1 MTIKINLNCLFFVL
15 FQFIVISLDA
25 QTFYITETLRNNA
38 APTFTFGGDPKAY
51 LTSGVEDSV
60 GDGWLRLTKDLR
72 YQKGYAIVNQ
82 SFPSTLGVQV
92 DLEFKIWRINL
103 KGVGADG
110 FSVFLFDAT
119 TDPFIIGG
127 FGGSLGYAQFD
138 NVGANK
144 SSGLSGGYVG
154 IGLDEFGNYSKEFEG
169 RIGGEGFHK
178 NSIGVR
184 GPTPTFSWLKG
195 NFDLGFMLEY
205 GQATERPSDSVYYR
219 RIQIEIIPI
228 SGSFGHH
235 YKIKVRIKTENSK
248 RFYDVLSYELPS
260 VPPSMLKL
268 GFAASTGDCINFHEV
283 RNLQITTPGGV
294 RVIKSVDKTVAD
306 VGEELTYTV
315 ELFNQSDTLVSS
327 GLFLNDLIDL
337 PSSKFQITSVK
348 FENNDYSGNNATGYS
363 DSVFSRIS
371 MTMEPSSQATF
382 IVKGKIKGYPQNGT
396 ITNTAI
402 FNVGSTGIID
412 HDTKNDTSSV
422 TTMVNDLGL
431 CAIDDSAKA
440 IHGIPVNI
448 PVLDNDLESR
458 TPIDRSSVS
467 IVDLP
472 RHGEASPK
480 GDGTVDYTAEDG
492 YFGDDLFTYKVKD
505 GTDTWDTATVF
516 IVVRPNIFFIPNI
529 FTPNGDNINDCFVI
543 PGLIDYPKSRLKIL
557 NRWGNEVYF
566 NLDYQNDWDG
576 YGLNEGTYF
585 YSLVLLNGG
594 KEIVYKGWVL
604 LKR

>member
-1 MTIKINLNCLFFVL
+1 MTVRMNLNHLFFVL
-15 FQFIVISLDA
+15 FQLFVISLDA
-25 QTFYITETLRNNA
+25 QTFYISETLRNSV

-51 LTSGVEDSV
+51 LTSGVDDPV
-60 GDGWLRLTKDLR
+60 GDGWLRLTKDLK
-72 YQKGYAIVNQ
+72 YQKGYAFVNQ

-92 DLEFKIWRINL
+92 DLEFKIWRNNSEA
-103 KGVGADG
+103 VGADG

-119 TDPFIIGG
+119 TDSFIIGG

-138 NVGANK
+138 NVGADK

-154 IGLDEFGNYSKEFEG
+154 IGIDEFGNYSKEFEG

-184 GPTPTFSWLKG
+184 GSTPTFSWLKG
-195 NFDLGFMLEY
+195 NFDLGFMLEH
-205 GQATERPSDSVYYR
+205 GQASQRPPDSSYYR
-219 RIQIEIIPI
+219 RLQIEILPI
-228 SGSFGHH
+228 SGNSANH
-235 YKIKVRIKTENSK
+235 YKIKVRIKTEDSK
-248 RFYDVLSYELPS
+248 KFYEVLSYELPG
-260 VPPSMLKL
+260 VPPPMLKL

-294 RVIKSVDKTVAD
+294 RVVKSVDKTVAD

-315 ELFNQSDTLVSS
+315 DLFNQSDTLVSS
-327 GLFLNDLIDL
+327 GLFFEDLIDQ

-348 FENNDYSGNNATGYS
+348 FYNNDYLGNKATGYS
-363 DSVFSRIS
+363 DSVFSKIS
-371 MTMEPSSQATF
+371 MTMEPSSQSTF
-382 IVKGKIKGYPQNGT
+382 IVKGKIKGCPQSGT
-396 ITNTAI
+396 ITNTAV

-422 TTMVNDLGL
+422 TTIVNDLGL
-431 CAIDDSAKA
+431 CAIDDSIKA
-440 IHGIPVNI
+440 FLGTLVNI

-467 IVDLP
+467 IVDGPL
-472 RHGEASPK
+472 HGDALPK
-480 GDGTVDYTAEDG
+480 GDGTVDYTARDD
-492 YFGDDLFTYKVKD
+492 YFGEDHFTYKVKD
-505 GTDTWDTATVF
+505 GTDIWDTAN
-516 IVVRPNIFFIPNI
+516 VVIEIRPRTLFIPNI
-529 FTPNGDNINDCFVI
+529 FTPNGDNINDRFVI
-543 PGLIDYPKSRLKIL
+543 PGLADYPKSRLKIL

-566 NLDYQNDWDG
+566 SSDYQNDWDG

-585 YSLVLLNGG
+585 YSLVLQDGG